1 MGRKIFVETYNENWI
16 ADYRRSEVTLKN
28 IFNNHLIDMQ
38 HIGSTSIVGL
48 ASKPTIDILIIVK
61 DIEAID
67 ELNELMEA
75 QGFIARG
82 EAGISGRRYFYK
94 TLVGDVFIETHH
106 IHVYGEG
113 NPKYQ
118 EELLFRDYLRT
129 NKSAMKE
136 YEALKVTLS
145 EKHRDSPKLYTDA
158 KGSFIQK
165 TIKMARLIK
174 GEDNVSQDVR
184 NI

>member
-1 MGRKIFVETYNENWI
+1 MGRKIYVESYKESWVEE
-16 ADYRRSEVTLKN
+16 YKQSEAILKE
-28 IFNNHLIDMQ
+28 IFDSQLCDIQ

-48 ASKPTIDILIIVK
+48 ASKPTIDILVIVK
-61 DIEAID
+61 DIEAVD
-67 ELNELMEA
+67 DLNELMEA

-94 TLVGDVFIETHH
+94 TLVGDVFKETHH

-165 TIKMARLIK
+165 TIKMARIIR
-174 GEDNVSQDVR
+174 GEDNVSQDLR